1 MQCPIET
8 TSKPFVD
15 DVFRDQ
21 IIHLLDG
28 IISQHYEMQQMYM
41 IMIALAVVPAIV
53 LVVLAFVQK

>member
-28 IISQHYEMQQMYM
+28 IILQHYEMQQMYM